1 MKLIDILT
9 ELDFVRESEGDF
21 SNTYRADGFDLRSN
35 VFVNESLAE
44 SQVQVCLMPNDPDD
58 EPIWV
63 TFSKYCSAVENLL
76 KQWTGKND

>member
-1 MKLIDILT
+1 VKLIDTLT

-21 SNTYRADGFDLRSN
+21 SNTYRATGFDLRSN
-35 VFVNESLAE
+35 VFVNESLSE

-58 EPIWV
+58 EPVWA

>member
-1 MKLIDILT
+1 MKLIDTLT